1 MIHDDIC
8 STSVGRLLLS
18 TAAPEEFSFADI
30 DSGATDLAT
39 YEWEGPYQLNVPIQN
54 PSKWQNWLFAINS
67 SHSWRHC
74 INYHLSQQEAVINRF
89 HCL

>member
-1 MIHDDIC
+1 LFNF
-8 STSVGRLLLS
+8 GRPITLS

-74 INYHLSQQEAVINRF
+74 IITIYLNKKQ
-89 HCL
+89 